1 MTCLPTG
8 RWNPNTPLLHHSNT
22 PRNLRIMYSFK
33 EIEAKWQR
41 RWEKESAHRIDT
53 SRPEKRKYYCLVMFN
68 YPSADRLH
76 IGHWYN
82 YGPTDTWARYK
93 KMQGF
98 RVFEP
103 MGYDAFGLPTE
114 NYAIEKGTHPA
125 SQAAENIRQI
135 REQLKAIGAM
145 YDLDDKE
152 IDTSSPGY
160 YRWTQWL
167 FLQLYKNGL
176 AYRKKAP
183 VNWCPG
189 CHTVLA
195 NEQVIEGKCERCDSA
210 VTKKDL
216 VQWFF
221 KITQYADRLLEGH
234 KKIDWPE
241 KTILM
246 QKNWIGKSEG
256 VEVSFFVEESKE
268 SIDVF
273 TTRADTLFGVT
284 YLVLA
289 PEHPMVGELTLPSRK
304 KEVAAYI
311 EEVKRE
317 TEIERTSTIRE
328 KTGIFSGSYA
338 THPLSVEKIPI
349 WIADYVLPSYGTG
362 AVMAVPAHDQRDFEF
377 AKKFNLPMREV
388 IVGEKASVS
397 NEGAYTEEGKMVN
410 SGPFDGLSSKDGRKR
425 IAERLEKE
433 GKGKRKINY
442 RLRDWLISRQRYW
455 GAPIPIVYCKS
466 CGEVPIPEKDL
477 PVLLPPEIN
486 LKETRGSGK
495 SPLSS
500 APDFVNTLCPEC
512 RKEAHRE
519 VDTMDTFVC
528 SSWYYLRF
536 VNPHY
541 EKGAFDPKAVKNW
554 LPVDHYVG
562 GAEHAVLHLL
572 YARFITKVLY
582 DLKLIHFDEPFMRL
596 VHQGTITN
604 KGAKMSKSRGNVV
617 NPDALI
623 NRYGSDVLR
632 MYLMFTGPYEEGG
645 DWNDKGIRGI
655 SRFFDR
661 IWKMANENCR
671 HQKACLSADKVTA
684 NLAELE
690 RIKHRTI
697 KRVTADMERF
707 HFNTAISALMEYV
720 GYLQKRR
727 QQIAP
732 PDWQEAVKI
741 LFLLLAPFAP
751 HLGEELWRV
760 AGKKRSIFDE
770 QWPSYEEAALVEE
783 EITIILQVNGKVRG
797 KITVPRNSSKK
808 VLREKALKNEHIQ
821 KWLVG
826 KKIKKVIVVQ
836 GKLVGIATEE

>member
-1 MTCLPTG
+1 
-8 RWNPNTPLLHHSNT
+8 
-22 PRNLRIMYSFK
+22 MYPFK

-41 RWEKESAHRIDT
+41 HWVESGAHKIDT
-53 SRPEKRKYYCLVMFN
+53 SYPEKHKYYCLVMFN

-82 YGPTDTWARYK
+82 YGPTDSWARYK

-98 RVFEP
+98 QVFEP
-103 MGYDAFGLPTE
+103 MGYDAFGLPAE
-114 NYAIEKGTHPA
+114 NYAIEKGIHPA
-125 SQAAENIRQI
+125 HSTAENIRQI
-135 REQLKAIGAM
+135 RRQLKAIGAM
-145 YDLDDKE
+145 YDLRDKE
-152 IDTSSPGY
+152 IDTSSPQY

-195 NEQVIEGKCERCDSA
+195 NEQVVEGKCERCSSA

-234 KKIDWPE
+234 NKIDWPE
-241 KTILM
+241 KTVLM
-246 QKNWIGKSEG
+246 QKNWIGKSQG
-256 VEVSFFVEESKE
+256 VEISFFVEAVKKP
-268 SIDVF
+268 IDVF

-289 PEHPMVGELTLPSRK
+289 PEHSLVNELTALSRK
-304 KEVAAYI
+304 KEVTAYI
-311 EEVKRE
+311 EEAKRE

-328 KTGIFSGSYA
+328 KTGVFTGSYA
-338 THPLSVEKIPI
+338 THPLSGEKIPI
-349 WIADYVLPSYGTG
+349 WIADYVLLSYGTG
-362 AVMAVPAHDQRDFEF
+362 AVMAVPAHDSRDFEF
-377 AKKFNLPMREV
+377 AKKFDLPVKEV
-388 IVGEKASVS
+388 IIGEKTS
-397 NEGAYTEEGKMVN
+397 NEQAYTEEGKMAS
-410 SGPFDGLSSKDGRKR
+410 SGPFNGLSSQDGRER
-425 IAERLEKE
+425 IAEHLEKV

-442 RLRDWLISRQRYW
+442 KLRDWLISRQRYW
-455 GAPIPIVYCKS
+455 GAPIPIVYCPS
-466 CGEVPIPEKDL
+466 CGEVPVPEKDL
-477 PVLLPPEIN
+477 PVLLPSEIN
-486 LKETRGSGK
+486 LKETQGSGK

-500 APDFVNTLCPEC
+500 VPDFVNTLCPAC
-512 RKEAHRE
+512 GKEAHRE

-541 EKGAFDPKAVKNW
+541 EKGPFDPKAVQNW

-617 NPDALI
+617 NPDALVGH
-623 NRYGSDVLR
+623 YGSDVLR
-632 MYLMFTGPYEEGG
+632 MHLMFTGPYEEGG
-645 DWNDKGIRGI
+645 DWNDKGINGI
-655 SRFFDR
+655 SRFLDR
-661 IWKMANENCR
+661 IWKMANEDCQ
-671 HQKACLSADKVTA
+671 HQKVTTSP
-684 NLAELE
+684 AELK

-697 KRVTADMERF
+697 KRVTTDMEKF

-720 GYLQKRR
+720 SYLQKER

-732 PDWQEAVKI
+732 QDWEEGMKL

-751 HLGEELWRV
+751 HLGEELWRI
-760 AGKKRSIFDE
+760 AGKDRSIFNE
-770 QWPSYEEAALVEE
+770 RWPSYEESALVEE

-797 KITVPRNSSKK
+797 KITVPADSSDE
-808 VLREKALKNEHIQ
+808 VLREKALKDERIQ
-821 KWLVG
+821 KWLLG
-826 KKIKKVIVVQ
+826 KKIKKVVVVQ
-836 GKLVGIATEE
+836 GRLVGIATE

>member
-1 MTCLPTG
+1 MG
-8 RWNPNTPLLHHSNT
+8 
-22 PRNLRIMYSFK
+22 IMYSFK

-41 RWEKESAHRIDT
+41 RWIENGAHRIDT
-53 SRPEKRKYYCLVMFN
+53 SCPEKRKYYCLVMFN

-103 MGYDAFGLPTE
+103 MGYDAFGLPAE

-125 SQAAENIRQI
+125 EQTAENIRQI

-152 IDTSSPGY
+152 IDTSSPEY

-167 FLQLYKNGL
+167 FLKLYKNGL

-183 VNWCPG
+183 VNWCTQ

-195 NEQVIEGKCERCDSA
+195 NEQVVEGRCERCSSA

-221 KITQYADRLLEGH
+221 RITQYADRLLEGH

-256 VEVSFFVEESKE
+256 VEINFSVEGSSKT
-268 SIDVF
+268 INTF

-289 PEHPMVGELTLPSRK
+289 PEHPLTNELTVHSRK
-304 KEVAAYI
+304 KEIVTYI
-311 EEVKRE
+311 EEAKKE
-317 TEIERTSTIRE
+317 TEIERTSAIRE
-328 KTGIFSGSYA
+328 KTGIFTGSYA
-338 THPLSVEKIPI
+338 IHPLSEEKIPI
-349 WIADYVLPSYGTG
+349 WIADYVLLSYGTG

-377 AKKFNLPMREV
+377 AKKFNLPVREV
-388 IVGEKASVS
+388 IVPEKALAD
-397 NEGAYTEEGKMVN
+397 NEQAYTGEGEMVN
-410 SGPFDGLSSKDGRKR
+410 SGDFDGLSSQEGREK
-425 IAERLEKE
+425 IADCLEKK

-442 RLRDWLISRQRYW
+442 KLRDWLISRQRYW
-455 GAPIPIVYCKS
+455 GAPIPIIYCKS
-466 CGEVPIPEKDL
+466 CGEVPVPENDL
-477 PVLLPPEIN
+477 PVLLPHRIN
-486 LKETRGSGK
+486 LKETQGSGE

-500 APDFVNTLCPEC
+500 VANFVNTLCPQC
-512 RKEAHRE
+512 GKEARRE
-519 VDTMDTFVC
+519 IDTMDTFVC

-536 VNPHY
+536 VSPHCDK
-541 EKGAFDPKAVKNW
+541 EAFDQKAVKNW

-572 YARFITKVLY
+572 YARFIAKVLY
-582 DLKLIHFDEPFMRL
+582 DLKLIHFDEPFMKL
-596 VHQGTITN
+596 VHQGVITN
-604 KGAKMSKSRGNVV
+604 KGTKMSKSRGNVV

-623 NRYGSDVLR
+623 NQYGSDVLR

-655 SRFFDR
+655 SRFLAR
-661 IWKMANENCR
+661 IWKMANESSHHRKITTNPG
-671 HQKACLSADKVTA
+671 
-684 NLAELE
+684 ELE

-697 KRVTADMERF
+697 KRVTTDIERF

-720 GYLQKRR
+720 SYLQKER

-732 PDWQEAVKI
+732 LDWQEGMKT
-741 LFLLLAPFAP
+741 LFLLIAPFAP
-751 HLGEELWRV
+751 HLGEELWSV
-760 AGKKRSIFDE
+760 AGKERSIFDE
-770 QWPSYEEAALVEE
+770 SWPSYKEAAIVEE
-783 EITIILQVNGKVRG
+783 EITIVIQINGKVRG
-797 KITVPRNSSKK
+797 KITVPADSSKE

-821 KWLVG
+821 KWLAG
-826 KKIKKVIVVQ
+826 KKLKKVIIVQ
-836 GKLVGIATEE
+836 GKLVNIVI